1 LSAGDAGSVSA
12 EKALTTILLT
22 TLLFSTI
29 PFTTAQEEFEWN
41 RRIPFIGAQPT
52 LVLMVQFSDVRMSIS
67 SAQAEQIVK
76 VVDNF
81 VRTASYGRTWLE
93 YTIHPRVLTL
103 PKPMAYYGGPS
114 QGAQRG
120 DDRARIIEYHLT
132 TIRLA
137 KQEGLDLSN
146 YKHIIVIHAGK
157 DEAFGGTANDIWS
170 HCHCVFP
177 EVLYFLI
184 EQYGFDVVEAE
195 LRKNPQTQWAVEL
208 FMHRTRDGRG
218 HLISGIETV
227 AEYDD
232 PGAMA
237 HEFTHSMWISD
248 HYVYRRDGYSGGS
261 EVGVWTNM
269 DYGDKLDP
277 PVDIDGWSKYLL
289 GWVEAVTVEQNG
301 EYLIHTLDKPDEPHG
316 LLIPI
321 NDKEYYFIHARRPVG
336 NDVSLPGP
344 GVLIFRV
351 NKYKSGNVEG
361 EPFMVQLYDANPNTP
376 PECETYAAQ
385 MRNPKGFM
393 TLCVKID
400 APFYD
405 RAGYRNSWNFKQVGG
420 SLGTYSINLENQEFV
435 TEEGYRISV
444 VSFDQGSGVAKV
456 RISLRGDNRGDSG
469 TTTVTVTRT
478 VTGTVTETL
487 YTTTTVVGAETRT
500 VVVTVT
506 ATRPPPD
513 TGERYTSLAIILAAL
528 IIALFMVA
536 SVRRRAPPPPP
547 PM

>member
-1 LSAGDAGSVSA
+1 VSA

-29 PFTTAQEEFEWN
+29 PFTTAQEEEFEWN

-103 PKPMAYYGGPS
+103 PKPMAYYGAPS

-120 DDRARIIEYHLT
+120 DDDSRLIEYFLT

-146 YKHIIVIHAGK
+146 YKHIIIIHAGK
-157 DEAFGGTANDIWS
+157 DEAAGGTANDIWS
-170 HCHCVFP
+170 VCYCVVP
-177 EVLYFLI
+177 EILYFFI
-184 EQYGFDVVEAE
+184 EKYGFDVVEAE
-195 LRKNPQTQWAVEL
+195 LKKDPLTQWAVEL

-218 HLISGIETV
+218 QLISGIETV
-227 AEYDD
+227 AEYDI
-232 PGAMA
+232 PAVMA

-248 HYVYRRDGYSGGS
+248 HYVYGKDGYSVGS
-261 EVGVWTNM
+261 EVGIWTNM
-269 DYGDKLDP
+269 DMGPFLDP

-289 GWVEAVTVEQNG
+289 GWVEAVTVERDG
-301 EYLIHTLDKPDEPHG
+301 EYTIHTLDKPDEPHG
-316 LLIPI
+316 LIIPI

-351 NKYKSGNVEG
+351 NKYKDGNVEG

-376 PECETYAAQ
+376 PECEAFAK
-385 MRNPKGFM
+385 RKSNPQDFM
-393 TLCVKID
+393 SYCVKYD
-400 APFYD
+400 ALFYD
-405 RAGYRNSWNFKQVGG
+405 KTGYRNMWNSKWFDGRTEG
-420 SLGTYSINLENQEFV
+420 PFTINLQNSEFV
-435 TEEGYRISV
+435 TEEGFRISV
-444 VSFDQGSGVAKV
+444 VSFDQGSGVVKV
-456 RISLRGDNRGDSG
+456 RISLGGREDDR

-478 VTGTVTETL
+478 VTGTATETL

-506 ATRPPPD
+506 TTRPPPE
-513 TGERYTSLAIILAAL
+513 TGEQYISLAVILTAL
-528 IIALFMVA
+528 VIAVAMVA
-536 SVRRRAPPPPP
+536 TVRRRASYPPPPP
-547 PM
+547 PFPG

>member
-1 LSAGDAGSVSA
+1 VSA

-29 PFTTAQEEFEWN
+29 PFTTAQEEFEWG
-41 RRIPFIGAQPT
+41 RPIHFLGAQPT
-52 LVLMVQFSDVRMSIS
+52 LVLLVQFSDVKMSIS
-67 SAQAEQIVK
+67 RAQAEQIVK

-120 DDRARIIEYHLT
+120 DDNARIIEYHLT

-137 KQEGLDLSN
+137 KQEGIELSN

-170 HCHCVFP
+170 HCLCVAP
-177 EVLYFLI
+177 KVLYFYI
-184 EQYGFDVVEAE
+184 EKFGFDALEAE
-195 LRKNPQTQWAVEL
+195 LRKDPQTQWVVEL

-227 AEYDD
+227 AEYDI
-232 PGAMA
+232 PSAMA
-237 HEFTHSMWISD
+237 HEFTHSMWIWD
-248 HYVYRRDGYSGGS
+248 HYVYRKDGYSGGS

-289 GWVEAVTVEQNG
+289 GWIEAVTVEQNG

-351 NKYKSGNVEG
+351 NKYTRRNVEG
-361 EPFMVQLYDANPNTP
+361 EPFMVQLYDAHPNTP
-376 PECETYAAQ
+376 PECETISQ
-385 MRNPKGFM
+385 RFSNPKGFM

-405 RAGYRNSWNFKQVGG
+405 QTGYRNSWNFKQVGG
-420 SLGTYSINLENQEFV
+420 SLGTYSINLQNPEFV

-444 VSFDQGSGVAKV
+444 MSFDLGSGVAKV
-456 RISLRGDNRGDSG
+456 RISLRGDNRGDGGGGGG

-506 ATRPPPD
+506 TTRPPTD
-513 TGERYTSLAIILAAL
+513 TGEQYTSLAIILAAL
-528 IIALFMVA
+528 IIALSMVA

>member
-1 LSAGDAGSVSA
+1 MAARVN
-12 EKALTTILLT
+12 ALLVLMLLT
-22 TLLFSTI
+22 IPLLPGST
-29 PFTTAQEEFEWN
+29 AQQEEFEWN
-41 RRIPFIGAQPT
+41 RRIPFTGAQPT
-52 LVLMVQFSDVRMSIS
+52 LVLLVQFSDVRMSIS

-81 VRTASYGRTWLE
+81 VRTASYGRTWLD

-120 DDRARIIEYHLT
+120 DDDSRLDEYHLT

-137 KQEGLDLSN
+137 KQEGIDLSN

-157 DEAFGGTANDIWS
+157 NEAFGGTANDIWS
-170 HCHCVFP
+170 HCKCVVP
-177 EVLYFLI
+177 EILYFFI
-184 EQYGFDVVEAE
+184 EKYGFDVVEAE
-195 LRKNPQTQWAVEL
+195 LRKNPQTQWVVEL

-218 HLISGIETV
+218 HLIAGIETV
-227 AEYDD
+227 AEFDI
-232 PGAMA
+232 PSTMA

-248 HYVYRRDGYSGGS
+248 HYVYGKDGYSVGS
-261 EVGVWTNM
+261 EVGIWTNM
-269 DYGDKLDP
+269 DMGPFLDP

-301 EYLIHTLDKPDEPHG
+301 EYTIHTLDKPDEPHG
-316 LLIPI
+316 LIIPI

-344 GVLIFRV
+344 GVLVFRV
-351 NKYKSGNVEG
+351 NKYKDGNVEG

-376 PECETYAAQ
+376 PECEAFAK
-385 MRNPKGFM
+385 RKSNPQDFM
-393 TLCVKID
+393 SYCVKYD

-405 RAGYRNSWNFKQVGG
+405 KTGYRNMWNSKWFDGRTEG
-420 SLGTYSINLENQEFV
+420 PFTINLQNSEFV
-435 TEEGYRISV
+435 TEEGFRISV

-456 RISLRGDNRGDSG
+456 RISLGGREDDR

-478 VTGTVTETL
+478 VTGTATETL
-487 YTTTTVVGAETRT
+487 YTTTTRPPTRHRKAVYIAGDNT
-500 VVVTVT
+500 GSPHHSVIHGRVCEEESST
-506 ATRPPPD
+506 ATTSSAASTADVEPTTM
-513 TGERYTSLAIILAAL
+513 TGLHHLG
-528 IIALFMVA
+528 LF
-536 SVRRRAPPPPP
+536 
-547 PM
+547 

>member
-1 LSAGDAGSVSA
+1 MSA

-22 TLLFSTI
+22 TLLFSII

-52 LVLMVQFSDVRMSIS
+52 LVLLVQFSDVRMSIS
-67 SAQAEQIVK
+67 RAQAEQIVK

-81 VRTASYGRTWLE
+81 VRTSSYGRTWLD

-120 DDRARIIEYHLT
+120 DDDSRIIEYHLT

-137 KQEGLDLSN
+137 KQEGIDLTN
-146 YKHIIVIHAGK
+146 YKHIIIIHAGK
-157 DEAFGGTANDIWS
+157 DEAAGGTANDIWS
-170 HCHCVFP
+170 HC
-177 EVLYFLI
+177 LMGMYAYFYI
-184 EQYGFDVVEAE
+184 EKYGFDGAE
-195 LRKNPQTQWAVEL
+195 NRLRQEGDAWYAEL

-227 AEYDD
+227 AEFDF
-232 PGAMA
+232 PAVMA
-237 HEFTHSMWISD
+237 HEFTHSMWIHD
-248 HYVYRRDGYSGGS
+248 HYVYGKDGYSGGS

-269 DYGDKLDP
+269 DAGSALDP
-277 PVDIDGWSKYLL
+277 PVDIDGWSKYRL
-289 GWVEAVTVEQNG
+289 GLVEAVTVEQNG

-336 NDVSLPGP
+336 QDAALPGP
-344 GVLIFRV
+344 GVLVFRV
-351 NKYKSGNVEG
+351 NKYKSENVEG
-361 EPFMVQLYDANPNTP
+361 KPFMVQLYDAHPNTP
-376 PECETYAAQ
+376 PECERFAG
-385 MRNPKGFM
+385 NKDLW
-393 TLCVKID
+393 TLCVKLD
-400 APFYD
+400 APYYD
-405 RAGYRNSWNFKQVGG
+405 RAGYRNMWGRFTI
-420 SLGTYSINLENQEFV
+420 SLQNPELV

-444 VSFDQGSGVAKV
+444 MSFDLGSGVAKV
-456 RISLRGDNRGDSG
+456 RISLRGDSGGGGGGGGGDGGGGGGGG

-478 VTGTVTETL
+478 VTGTATETL

-506 ATRPPPD
+506 TTRPPPD
-513 TGERYTSLAIILAAL
+513 TGEQYTSLAVILTAL
-528 IIALFMVA
+528 VIAVAMVA
-536 SVRRRAPPPPP
+536 TVRRRAPYPPPP
-547 PM
+547 PPFPG

>member
-1 LSAGDAGSVSA
+1 VSA

-29 PFTTAQEEFEWN
+29 PFTTAQEEEFEWN

-67 SAQAEQIVK
+67 RAQAEQIVK

-81 VRTASYGRTWLE
+81 IRTASYGRTWLE

-120 DDRARIIEYHLT
+120 DDNARIIEYHLT

-146 YKHIIVIHAGK
+146 YKHIIIIHAGK
-157 DEAFGGTANDIWS
+157 DEAAGGTANDIWS
-170 HCHCVFP
+170 HCFP
-177 EVLYFLI
+177 GKYAYFYI
-184 EQYGFDVVEAE
+184 EKYGFDGAE
-195 LRKNPQTQWAVEL
+195 NRLRQEGDAWYAEL

-227 AEYDD
+227 AEYDI
-232 PGAMA
+232 PSTMA
-237 HEFTHSMWISD
+237 HEFTHSMWIPD
-248 HYVYRRDGYSGGS
+248 HYVYRKDGYSGGS

-269 DYGDKLDP
+269 DAGTFLDP
-277 PVDIDGWSKYLL
+277 PVDIDGWSKYRL
-289 GWVEAVTVEQNG
+289 GWVEAVTVERDG
-301 EYLIHTLDKPDEPHG
+301 EFTIHTLDKPDEPHG
-316 LLIPI
+316 LIIPI

-336 NDVSLPGP
+336 QDAALPGP
-344 GVLIFRV
+344 GVLVFRV
-351 NKYKSGNVEG
+351 NKYKLRNVEG
-361 EPFMVQLYDANPNTP
+361 EPFMVQLYDAHPNTP
-376 PECETYAAQ
+376 PECERFAGD
-385 MRNPKGFM
+385 KDLW
-393 TLCVKID
+393 TLCVKLD
-400 APFYD
+400 APYYD
-405 RAGYRNSWNFKQVGG
+405 RTGYRNMWGRVTI
-420 SLGTYSINLENQEFV
+420 SLQNPELV
-435 TEEGYRISV
+435 TEEGFRITV
-444 VSFDQGSGVAKV
+444 TSFDQGSGVAKV
-456 RISLRGDNRGDSG
+456 RISLRGDSGGGGGDGGGGDGGGGGGG

-478 VTGTVTETL
+478 VTGTATETL

-506 ATRPPPD
+506 ATLPPPD
-513 TGERYTSLAIILAAL
+513 TGEQYTSLAIILAAL

-547 PM
+547 PMWS

>member
-1 LSAGDAGSVSA
+1 
-12 EKALTTILLT
+12 
-22 TLLFSTI
+22 
-29 PFTTAQEEFEWN
+29 
-41 RRIPFIGAQPT
+41 
-52 LVLMVQFSDVRMSIS
+52 
-67 SAQAEQIVK
+67 
-76 VVDNF
+76 
-81 VRTASYGRTWLE
+81 
-93 YTIHPRVLTL
+93 
-103 PKPMAYYGGPS
+103 
-114 QGAQRG
+114 
-120 DDRARIIEYHLT
+120 
-132 TIRLA
+132 
-137 KQEGLDLSN
+137 
-146 YKHIIVIHAGK
+146 
-157 DEAFGGTANDIWS
+157 
-170 HCHCVFP
+170 
-177 EVLYFLI
+177 
-184 EQYGFDVVEAE
+184 
-195 LRKNPQTQWAVEL
+195 
-208 FMHRTRDGRG
+208 
-218 HLISGIETV
+218 
-227 AEYDD
+227 
-232 PGAMA
+232 MA

-248 HYVYRRDGYSGGS
+248 HYVYGKDGYGVGD

-344 GVLIFRV
+344 GVLIFSV
-351 NKYKSGNVEG
+351 NKYKDGNVEG

-376 PECETYAAQ
+376 PECETISQ
-385 MRNPKGFM
+385 RFSNPKGFM

-435 TEEGYRISV
+435 TEEGFRISV
-444 VSFDQGSGVAKV
+444 MSFDQGSGVARV

-478 VTGTVTETL
+478 VTGTATETL
-487 YTTTTVVGAETRT
+487 YTTTTIVGAETRT

-506 ATRPPPD
+506 TTRPPPD
-513 TGERYTSLAIILAAL
+513 TGEQYTSLAIILAAL
-528 IIALFMVA
+528 IIALSMVA

-547 PM
+547 PMWS

>member
-1 LSAGDAGSVSA
+1 VSA

-22 TLLFSTI
+22 TLLFSII

-41 RRIPFIGAQPT
+41 RRIPFVGAQPT
-52 LVLMVQFSDVRMSIS
+52 LVLMVQFTDVKMSIS
-67 SAQAEQIVK
+67 RAQAEQIVK

-81 VRTASYGRTWLE
+81 VRTSSYGRTWID

-120 DDRARIIEYHLT
+120 DDYARILEYHLT

-137 KQEGLDLSN
+137 KQEGIDLSN
-146 YKHIIVIHAGK
+146 YKHIIIIHAGK
-157 DEAFGGTANDIWS
+157 DEAAGGTANDIWS
-170 HCHCVFP
+170 HCHCVAP
-177 EVLYFLI
+177 KILYFWI
-184 EQYGFDVVEAE
+184 EKIGFDALEAE

-218 HLISGIETV
+218 HLIAGIETV
-227 AEYDD
+227 AEFDI
-232 PGAMA
+232 PSTMA

-248 HYVYRRDGYSGGS
+248 HYVYGKDGYGVGS

-269 DYGDKLDP
+269 DAGPFLDP

-289 GWVEAVTVEQNG
+289 GWIEAVTVEQNG
-301 EYLIHTLDKPDEPHG
+301 EYTIHTLDKPDEPHG
-316 LLIPI
+316 LIIPI

-351 NKYKSGNVEG
+351 NKYKDRNVEG
-361 EPFMVQLYDANPNTP
+361 EPFMVQLYDAHPNTP
-376 PECETYAAQ
+376 PECE
-385 MRNPKGFM
+385 GFAGNKNFW
-393 TLCVKID
+393 TLCVKFD
-400 APFYD
+400 APYYD
-405 RAGYRNSWNFKQVGG
+405 RAGYRNSWNFKLVGG

-435 TEEGYRISV
+435 TEEGYRITV
-444 VSFDQGSGVAKV
+444 MSFDQGSGVAKV
-456 RISLRGDNRGDSG
+456 RISLRGDSGGDGGGG

-513 TGERYTSLAIILAAL
+513 TGEQYTSLAIILAAL

-547 PM
+547 PMWS

>member
-1 LSAGDAGSVSA
+1 M
-12 EKALTTILLT
+12 LLT
-22 TLLFSTI
+22 IPLLPGS
-29 PFTTAQEEFEWN
+29 TAQQIEIEWN
-41 RRIPFIGAQPT
+41 RRIPFVGAQPT
-52 LVLMVQFSDVRMSIS
+52 LVLMVQFTDVKMSIS
-67 SAQAEQIVK
+67 RAQAEQIVK

-81 VRTASYGRTWLE
+81 VRTSSYGRTWLE

-120 DDRARIIEYHLT
+120 DDRARILEYHLT

-137 KQEGLDLSN
+137 KQEGIDLSN
-146 YKHIIVIHAGK
+146 YKHIIIIHAGQ
-157 DEAFGGTANDIWS
+157 DEAAGGTANDIWS
-170 HCHCVFP
+170 HCLMSKG
-177 EVLYFLI
+177 LYFLI

-218 HLISGIETV
+218 HLIAGIETV
-227 AEYDD
+227 AEYDI
-232 PGAMA
+232 PAVMA
-237 HEFTHSMWISD
+237 HEFTHSMWIFD
-248 HYVYRRDGYSGGS
+248 HYVYGKDGYGVGS

-269 DYGDKLDP
+269 DAGPFLDP

-301 EYLIHTLDKPDEPHG
+301 EYTIHTLDKPDEPHG
-316 LLIPI
+316 LIIPI

-351 NKYKSGNVEG
+351 NKYKDRNVEG
-361 EPFMVQLYDANPNTP
+361 EPFMVQLYDAHPNTP
-376 PECETYAAQ
+376 PECE
-385 MRNPKGFM
+385 GFAGNKNFW
-393 TLCVKID
+393 TLCVKFD
-400 APFYD
+400 APYYD
-405 RAGYRNSWNFKQVGG
+405 RTGYRNTWLGRFTI
-420 SLGTYSINLENQEFV
+420 SLQNPELV
-435 TEEGYRISV
+435 TEEGFRISV
-444 VSFDQGSGVAKV
+444 VSFDQGSGVARV

-478 VTGTVTETL
+478 VTGTATETL

-513 TGERYTSLAIILAAL
+513 TGEQYISLAIILAAL
-528 IIALFMVA
+528 IIALSMVA

-547 PM
+547 PMWS

>member
-1 LSAGDAGSVSA
+1 VSA

-29 PFTTAQEEFEWN
+29 PFATAQEEFEWN

-52 LVLMVQFSDVRMSIS
+52 LVLLVQFSDVKMSIS
-67 SAQAEQIVK
+67 RAQAEQIVK

-81 VRTASYGRTWLE
+81 VRMSSYGRTWLE

-137 KQEGLDLSN
+137 KQEGIDLSN

-170 HCHCVFP
+170 HCLCVAP
-177 EVLYFLI
+177 KILYFLI
-184 EQYGFDVVEAE
+184 EQYGFDVVEADF
-195 LRKNPQTQWAVEL
+195 RKNPQTQWAVEL

-218 HLISGIETV
+218 HLIAGIETV
-227 AEYDD
+227 AEFDF
-232 PGAMA
+232 PSVMA

-248 HYVYRRDGYSGGS
+248 HYVYGKDGYGVGD

-351 NKYKSGNVEG
+351 NKYKDGNVEG

-376 PECETYAAQ
+376 PECETISQ
-385 MRNPKGFM
+385 RFSNPKGFM

-435 TEEGYRISV
+435 TEEGFRISV
-444 VSFDQGSGVAKV
+444 MSFDQGSGVARV

-478 VTGTVTETL
+478 VTGTATETL
-487 YTTTTVVGAETRT
+487 YTTTTIVGAETRT

-513 TGERYTSLAIILAAL
+513 TGEQYTSLAIILAAL

-536 SVRRRAPPPPP
+536 SVRRRASPPPP
-547 PM
+547 PMWS

>member
-1 LSAGDAGSVSA
+1 VSA
-12 EKALTTILLT
+12 KKALTTILLT
-22 TLLFSTI
+22 TLLFSII
-29 PFTTAQEEFEWN
+29 PFTTAQEDFEWN

-52 LVLMVQFSDVRMSIS
+52 LVLMVQFSDVKMSIS
-67 SAQAEQIVK
+67 RAQAEQIVK

-81 VRTASYGRTWLE
+81 IRTASYGRTWLE

-120 DDRARIIEYHLT
+120 DDRARILEYHLT

-137 KQEGLDLSN
+137 KQEGIDLTN

-170 HCHCVFP
+170 HCYCVFP

-227 AEYDD
+227 AEFDI
-232 PGAMA
+232 PSAMA

-301 EYLIHTLDKPDEPHG
+301 EYTIHTLDKPDEPHG
-316 LLIPI
+316 LIIPI
-321 NDKEYYFIHARRPVG
+321 NDREYYFIHARRPVG
-336 NDVSLPGP
+336 QDAALPGP
-344 GVLIFRV
+344 GVLVFRV
-351 NKYKSGNVEG
+351 NKYTRRNVEG
-361 EPFMVQLYDANPNTP
+361 EPFMVQLYDAHPNTP
-376 PECETYAAQ
+376 PECERFAG
-385 MRNPKGFM
+385 NEDLW
-393 TLCVKID
+393 TLCVKLD
-400 APFYD
+400 APYYD
-405 RAGYRNSWNFKQVGG
+405 RAGYRKMWGRVTI
-420 SLGTYSINLENQEFV
+420 SLQNPELV
-435 TEEGYRISV
+435 TEEGFRITV
-444 VSFDQGSGVAKV
+444 TSFDQGSGVAKV
-456 RISLRGDNRGDSG
+456 RISLRGDSGGGGGDGGGGDGGGGGGG

-478 VTGTVTETL
+478 VTGTATETL
-487 YTTTTVVGAETRT
+487 YTTTTIVGAETRT

-513 TGERYTSLAIILAAL
+513 TGEQYTSLAIILAAL
-528 IIALFMVA
+528 IIALSMVA

-547 PM
+547 PMWS

>member
-1 LSAGDAGSVSA
+1 
-12 EKALTTILLT
+12 
-22 TLLFSTI
+22 
-29 PFTTAQEEFEWN
+29 
-41 RRIPFIGAQPT
+41 
-52 LVLMVQFSDVRMSIS
+52 MSIS

-81 VRTASYGRTWLE
+81 IRTASYGRTWID

-103 PKPMAYYGGPS
+103 PKPMAYYGEPS
-114 QGAQRG
+114 PGAQRG
-120 DDRARIIEYHLT
+120 DDFRRKAEYLLT

-137 KQEGLDLSN
+137 KQEGIDLSK
-146 YKHIIVIHAGK
+146 YKHIIIIHAGK
-157 DEAFGGTANDIWS
+157 DEAAGGTANDIWS
-170 HCHCVFP
+170 SCLP
-177 EVLYFLI
+177 GIYAYFYI
-184 EQYGFDVVEAE
+184 EKYGFDGAE
-195 LRKNPQTQWAVEL
+195 NRLRQEGDAWYAEL

-218 HLISGIETV
+218 HLIAGIETV
-227 AEYDD
+227 AEFDI
-232 PGAMA
+232 PAVMA
-237 HEFTHSMWISD
+237 HEFTHSMWIWD
-248 HYVYRRDGYSGGS
+248 HYVYRKDGYSGGS

-269 DYGDKLDP
+269 DAGPFLDP
-277 PVDIDGWSKYLL
+277 PVDIDGWSKYRL
-289 GWVEAVTVEQNG
+289 GWVEAVTVERDG
-301 EYLIHTLDKPDEPHG
+301 EYTIHTLDKPDEPHG
-316 LLIPI
+316 LIIPI
-321 NDKEYYFIHARRPVG
+321 NDREYYFIHARRPVG
-336 NDVSLPGP
+336 QDAALPGP
-344 GVLIFRV
+344 GVLVFRV
-351 NKYKSGNVEG
+351 NKYKHRNVEG
-361 EPFMVQLYDANPNTP
+361 EPFMVQLYDAHPNTP

-385 MRNPKGFM
+385 RRDPKGFM

-405 RAGYRNSWNFKQVGG
+405 RVGYRNSWNFKQVGG

-487 YTTTTVVGAETRT
+487 YTTTTIVGAETRT

-506 ATRPPPD
+506 TTRPPPD
-513 TGERYTSLAIILAAL
+513 TGEQYTSLAIILAAL

>member
-1 LSAGDAGSVSA
+1 VSA

-41 RRIPFIGAQPT
+41 RPIPFTGAQPT
-52 LVLMVQFSDVRMSIS
+52 LVLLVQFSDVKMSIS
-67 SAQAEQIVK
+67 RAQAEQIVK

-81 VRTASYGRTWLE
+81 VRTSSYGRTWID

-114 QGAQRG
+114 PGAQRG
-120 DDRARIIEYHLT
+120 DDYARIIEYHLT

-137 KQEGLDLSN
+137 KQEGIDLSN
-146 YKHIIVIHAGK
+146 YKHIIIIHAGK

-170 HCHCVFP
+170 HCNCFTP
-177 EVLYFLI
+177 NVLYFYI
-184 EQYGFDVVEAE
+184 EKIGFDALEAE
-195 LRKNPQTQWAVEL
+195 LRKNPQTQWVVEL

-218 HLISGIETV
+218 HLIAGIETV
-227 AEYDD
+227 AEFDF
-232 PGAMA
+232 PSVMA
-237 HEFTHSMWISD
+237 HEFTHSMWIWD
-248 HYVYRRDGYSGGS
+248 HYVYGKDGYGVGD

-289 GWVEAVTVEQNG
+289 GWVKAVTVEQNG
-301 EYLIHTLDKPDEPHG
+301 EYTIHTLDKPDEPHG
-316 LLIPI
+316 LIIPI
-321 NDKEYYFIHARRPVG
+321 NNREYYFIHARRPVG

-344 GVLIFRV
+344 GVLVFRV
-351 NKYKSGNVEG
+351 NKYKHRNVEG
-361 EPFMVQLYDANPNTP
+361 EPFMVQLYDAHPNTP
-376 PECETYAAQ
+376 PECETISQ
-385 MRNPKGFM
+385 RFPNPKGFM

-487 YTTTTVVGAETRT
+487 YTTTTIVGAETRT

-506 ATRPPPD
+506 TTRPPPD
-513 TGERYTSLAIILAAL
+513 TGEQYTSLAIILAAL

>member
-1 LSAGDAGSVSA
+1 VSA

-22 TLLFSTI
+22 TLLFSII
-29 PFTTAQEEFEWN
+29 PFTTAQEEFEWG
-41 RRIPFIGAQPT
+41 RPIHFLGAQPT
-52 LVLMVQFSDVRMSIS
+52 LVLLVQFSDVKMSIS
-67 SAQAEQIVK
+67 RAQAEQIVK

-120 DDRARIIEYHLT
+120 DDNARIIEYHLT

-137 KQEGLDLSN
+137 KQEGIELSN

-170 HCHCVFP
+170 HCLCVAP
-177 EVLYFLI
+177 KVLYFYI
-184 EQYGFDVVEAE
+184 EKFGFDALEAE
-195 LRKNPQTQWAVEL
+195 LRKDPQTQWVVEL

-227 AEYDD
+227 AEYDI
-232 PGAMA
+232 PSAMA
-237 HEFTHSMWISD
+237 HEFTHSMWIWD
-248 HYVYRRDGYSGGS
+248 HYVYRKDGYSGGS

-289 GWVEAVTVEQNG
+289 GWIEAVTVEQNG

-344 GVLIFRV
+344 GVLVFRV
-351 NKYKSGNVEG
+351 NKYTRRNVEG
-361 EPFMVQLYDANPNTP
+361 EPFMVQLYDAHPNTP
-376 PECETYAAQ
+376 PECETISQ
-385 MRNPKGFM
+385 RFSNPKGFM

-405 RAGYRNSWNFKQVGG
+405 QTGYRNSWNFKQVGG
-420 SLGTYSINLENQEFV
+420 SLGTYSINLQNPEFV

-444 VSFDQGSGVAKV
+444 MSFDLGSGVAKV
-456 RISLRGDNRGDSG
+456 RISLRGDNRGDGGGGGG

-506 ATRPPPD
+506 TTRPPTD
-513 TGERYTSLAIILAAL
+513 TGEQYTSLAIILAAL
-528 IIALFMVA
+528 IIALSMVA

>member
-1 LSAGDAGSVSA
+1 
-12 EKALTTILLT
+12 
-22 TLLFSTI
+22 
-29 PFTTAQEEFEWN
+29 
-41 RRIPFIGAQPT
+41 
-52 LVLMVQFSDVRMSIS
+52 
-67 SAQAEQIVK
+67 
-76 VVDNF
+76 
-81 VRTASYGRTWLE
+81 
-93 YTIHPRVLTL
+93 
-103 PKPMAYYGGPS
+103 MAYYGGPS

-120 DDRARIIEYHLT
+120 DDIDRILEYHLT

-137 KQEGLDLSN
+137 KQEGIDLTN
-146 YKHIIVIHAGK
+146 YKHIIIIHAGK
-157 DEAFGGTANDIWS
+157 DEAAGGTANDIWS
-170 HCHCVFP
+170 HCLMSKG
-177 EVLYFLI
+177 LYFLI
-184 EQYGFDVVEAE
+184 EQHGFDVVEAE
-195 LRKNPQTQWAVEL
+195 FRKNPRTQWAVEL

-218 HLISGIETV
+218 HLIAGIETV
-227 AEYDD
+227 AEFDF
-232 PGAMA
+232 PAVMA
-237 HEFTHSMWISD
+237 HEFTHSMWIFD
-248 HYVYRRDGYSGGS
+248 HYVYGKDGYGVGN

-301 EYLIHTLDKPDEPHG
+301 EYTIHTLDKPDEPHG
-316 LLIPI
+316 LIIPI

-336 NDVSLPGP
+336 TDVSLPGP

-351 NKYKSGNVEG
+351 NKYKRMNVEG

-376 PECETYAAQ
+376 PECETISQ
-385 MRNPKGFM
+385 RFSNPKRFM

-420 SLGTYSINLENQEFV
+420 SLGTFSINLENQEFV

-444 VSFDQGSGVAKV
+444 VSFDQGSGVVKV

-478 VTGTVTETL
+478 VTGTATETL

-506 ATRPPPD
+506 TTRPPPD
-513 TGERYTSLAIILAAL
+513 TGEQYTSLAIILAAL

-547 PM
+547 M

>member
-1 LSAGDAGSVSA
+1 VSA

-41 RRIPFIGAQPT
+41 KPIHFLGSQPT
-52 LVLMVQFSDVRMSIS
+52 LVLMVQFTDVKMSIS
-67 SAQAEQIVK
+67 RAQAEQIVK

-81 VRTASYGRTWLE
+81 VRTSSYGRTWLD

-120 DDRARIIEYHLT
+120 DDRARILEYHLT

-137 KQEGLDLSN
+137 KQEGIDLSN
-146 YKHIIVIHAGK
+146 YKHIIIIHAGK
-157 DEAFGGTANDIWS
+157 DEAAGGTANDIWS
-170 HCHCVFP
+170 HCLMSKG
-177 EVLYFLI
+177 LYFLI

-218 HLISGIETV
+218 HLIAGIETV
-227 AEYDD
+227 AEYDI
-232 PGAMA
+232 PAVMA
-237 HEFTHSMWISD
+237 HEFTHSMWIFD
-248 HYVYRRDGYSGGS
+248 HYVYGKDGYSAGS

-269 DYGDKLDP
+269 DAGTFLDP

-301 EYLIHTLDKPDEPHG
+301 EYTIHTLDKPDEPHG
-316 LLIPI
+316 LIIPI
-321 NDKEYYFIHARRPVG
+321 NDKEYYFIHARRLVG

-344 GVLIFRV
+344 GVLVFRV
-351 NKYKSGNVEG
+351 NKYKPRNVEG
-361 EPFMVQLYDANPNTP
+361 EPFMVRLYDAHPNTP
-376 PECETYAAQ
+376 PECERFAG
-385 MRNPKGFM
+385 NKDFW
-393 TLCVKID
+393 TLCVKFD
-400 APFYD
+400 APYYD
-405 RAGYRNSWNFKQVGG
+405 RAGYRNMWVRFTI
-420 SLGTYSINLENQEFV
+420 SLQNPELV
-435 TEEGYRISV
+435 TEEGFRITV
-444 VSFDQGSGVAKV
+444 TSFDQGSGVARV
-456 RISLRGDNRGDSG
+456 RISLRGDSGGGGGDGGGGDGGGGGGG

-478 VTGTVTETL
+478 VTGTATETL

-506 ATRPPPD
+506 TTRPPPD
-513 TGERYTSLAIILAAL
+513 TGEQYTSLAIILAAL

-547 PM
+547 PMWS

>member
-1 LSAGDAGSVSA
+1 MAARVN
-12 EKALTTILLT
+12 ALLVLMLLT
-22 TLLFSTI
+22 IPLLPGS
-29 PFTTAQEEFEWN
+29 TAQQIEIEWN

-52 LVLMVQFSDVRMSIS
+52 LVLLVQFSDVRMSIS
-67 SAQAEQIVK
+67 SGQAEQIVK

-81 VRTASYGRTWLE
+81 VRTSSYGRTWLD

-120 DDRARIIEYHLT
+120 DDNARIIEYHLT

-137 KQEGLDLSN
+137 KQEGIDLSN

-157 DEAFGGTANDIWS
+157 DEAAGGTANDIWS
-170 HCHCVFP
+170 HCLMSKGV
-177 EVLYFLI
+177 YFLI

-218 HLISGIETV
+218 HLIAGIETV
-227 AEYDD
+227 AEFDI
-232 PGAMA
+232 PSTMA
-237 HEFTHSMWISD
+237 HEFTHSMWIFD
-248 HYVYRRDGYSGGS
+248 QYVYRKDGYSGGN
-261 EVGVWTNM
+261 EVSVWTNM
-269 DYGDKLDP
+269 DYGTFLDP
-277 PVDIDGWSKYLL
+277 PADIDGWSKYLL
-289 GWVEAVTVEQNG
+289 GWVEAVTVQQNG

-316 LLIPI
+316 LIIPI
-321 NDKEYYFIHARRPVG
+321 NDKEYYFIHARRPAG

-344 GVLIFRV
+344 GVLVFRV
-351 NKYKSGNVEG
+351 NKYKSRNVEG
-361 EPFMVQLYDANPNTP
+361 EPFMVQLYDAHPNTP
-376 PECETYAAQ
+376 PECEEFAGMTG
-385 MRNPKGFM
+385 NPQKFM
-393 TLCVKID
+393 TICVKFD

-405 RAGYRNSWNFKQVGG
+405 RAGYRNNWDFKTARGL
-420 SLGTYSINLENQEFV
+420 LGTYSINLQNQEFV
-435 TEEGYRISV
+435 TEEGFRISV

-478 VTGTVTETL
+478 VTGTATETL
-487 YTTTTVVGAETRT
+487 YTTTTIVGAETRT

-506 ATRPPPD
+506 TTRPPPD
-513 TGERYTSLAIILAAL
+513 TGEQYTSLAIILAAL

>member
-1 LSAGDAGSVSA
+1 VSA

-22 TLLFSTI
+22 TLLFSIT
-29 PFTTAQEEFEWN
+29 PFTTAQEEEFEWN
-41 RRIPFIGAQPT
+41 RRIPFVGAQPT

-67 SAQAEQIVK
+67 RAQAEQIVK

-81 VRTASYGRTWLE
+81 VRTSSYGRTWLD

-120 DDRARIIEYHLT
+120 DDDARIIEYHLT

-137 KQEGLDLSN
+137 KQEGIDLSK
-146 YKHIIVIHAGK
+146 YKHIIIIHAGK
-157 DEAFGGTANDIWS
+157 DEATGGTANDIWS
-170 HCHCVFP
+170 HCLMSKG
-177 EVLYFLI
+177 LYFLI

-208 FMHRTRDGRG
+208 YMHRTRDGRG
-218 HLISGIETV
+218 HLIAGIETV
-227 AEYDD
+227 AEFDF
-232 PGAMA
+232 PAVMA
-237 HEFTHSMWISD
+237 HEFTHSMWIFD
-248 HYVYRRDGYSGGS
+248 HYVYRKDGYGGSS

-269 DYGDKLDP
+269 DYGPFLDP

-351 NKYKSGNVEG
+351 NKYKPRNVEG
-361 EPFMVQLYDANPNTP
+361 EPFMVQLYDAHPNTP
-376 PECETYAAQ
+376 PECERFAGNVGIWTI
-385 MRNPKGFM
+385 
-393 TLCVKID
+393 CVKFD
-400 APFYD
+400 APYYD
-405 RAGYRNSWNFKQVGG
+405 QTGYRNNWEFKTARG
-420 SLGTYSINLENQEFV
+420 SRGTYSINLENQEFV
-435 TEEGYRISV
+435 TEEGYRITV
-444 VSFDQGSGVAKV
+444 MSFDQGSGVARV
-456 RISLRGDNRGDSG
+456 RISLRGDSGGDG
-469 TTTVTVTRT
+469 GGGTVTVTRT

-506 ATRPPPD
+506 TTRPPPD
-513 TGERYTSLAIILAAL
+513 TGEQYTSLAIILAAL
-528 IIALFMVA
+528 IIALSMVA

>member
-1 LSAGDAGSVSA
+1 VSA

-67 SAQAEQIVK
+67 RAQAEQIVK

-81 VRTASYGRTWLE
+81 VRTSSYGRTWLE

-120 DDRARIIEYHLT
+120 DDNARILEYHLT

-137 KQEGLDLSN
+137 KQEGIDLSN

-157 DEAFGGTANDIWS
+157 DEAAGGTANDIWS
-170 HCHCVFP
+170 HCHCVAP
-177 EVLYFLI
+177 KILYFLI

-218 HLISGIETV
+218 HLIAGIETV
-227 AEYDD
+227 AEFDI
-232 PGAMA
+232 PSTMA
-237 HEFTHSMWISD
+237 HEFTHSMWIPD
-248 HYVYRRDGYSGGS
+248 HYVYRKDGYSGGS

-269 DYGDKLDP
+269 DYGPFLDP

-301 EYLIHTLDKPDEPHG
+301 EYTIHTLDKPDEPHG
-316 LLIPI
+316 LIIPI
-321 NDKEYYFIHARRPVG
+321 NDKEYY
-336 NDVSLPGP
+336 
-344 GVLIFRV
+344 
-351 NKYKSGNVEG
+351 
-361 EPFMVQLYDANPNTP
+361 
-376 PECETYAAQ
+376 
-385 MRNPKGFM
+385 PKGFM

-435 TEEGYRISV
+435 TEEGFRISV
-444 VSFDQGSGVAKV
+444 VSFDQGSGVARV

-487 YTTTTVVGAETRT
+487 YTTTTIVGAETRT

-513 TGERYTSLAIILAAL
+513 TGEQYTSLAIILAAL
-528 IIALFMVA
+528 IIALSMVA

>member
-1 LSAGDAGSVSA
+1 VSA

-22 TLLFSTI
+22 TLLFSII

-52 LVLMVQFSDVRMSIS
+52 LVLLVQFSDVRMSIS
-67 SAQAEQIVK
+67 RAQAEQIVK

-81 VRTASYGRTWLE
+81 IRTASYGRTWLE

-120 DDRARIIEYHLT
+120 DDDSRLDEYHLT

-137 KQEGLDLSN
+137 KQEGIDLSN
-146 YKHIIVIHAGK
+146 YKHIIIIHAGK
-157 DEAFGGTANDIWS
+157 DEAGGGTANDIWS
-170 HCHCVFP
+170 HCNCATP
-177 EVLYFLI
+177 KILYFLI
-184 EQYGFDVVEAE
+184 EKYGFDALEAE

-232 PGAMA
+232 PGTMA
-237 HEFTHSMWISD
+237 HEFTHSMWIPD
-248 HYVYRRDGYSGGS
+248 HYVYGKDGYSVGS

-269 DYGDKLDP
+269 DMGPFLDP
-277 PVDIDGWSKYLL
+277 PVDIDGWSKYRL

-301 EYLIHTLDKPDEPHG
+301 EYTIHTLDKPDEPHG
-316 LLIPI
+316 LIIPI
-321 NDKEYYFIHARRPVG
+321 NDREYYFIHARRPVG

-344 GVLIFRV
+344 GILIFRV
-351 NKYKSGNVEG
+351 NKYIRRNVEG
-361 EPFMVQLYDANPNTP
+361 EPFMVQLYDAHPNTP

-385 MRNPKGFM
+385 SRDPKDFM
-393 TLCVKID
+393 TVCVKFD

-405 RAGYRNSWNFKQVGG
+405 QTGYRNSWNFKIVGR
-420 SLGTYSINLENQEFV
+420 SFGTYSINLENQEFV

-444 VSFDQGSGVAKV
+444 MSFDQGSGVAKV

-487 YTTTTVVGAETRT
+487 YTTTTIVGAETRT

-506 ATRPPPD
+506 TTRPPPD
-513 TGERYTSLAIILAAL
+513 TGEQYTSLAVILTAL
-528 IIALFMVA
+528 VVAVAMVA
-536 SVRRRAPPPPP
+536 TVRRRASYPPPPP
-547 PM
+547 FPG